1 MAPRTASTVVG
12 TEAAAALLT
21 LTPTPNPNPNPNPT
35 LLLTLSRRPPLFA
48 FFVNEA
54 AYVEKDVAFALAR
67 KIRHTVH

>member
-1 MAPRTASTVVG
+1 MAPRPSSTVVG

-21 LTPTPNPNPNPNPT
+21 PTLTPALTPTPALT
-35 LLLTLSRRPPLFA
+35 LTLTLSRRPPLFA